1 MAKETETK
9 MQKKMKSE
17 KEREERR
24 EEEKK
29 VQLMQQHLVVN
40 RIDGMGE

>member
-9 MQKKMKSE
+9 MQKKIKSE

-40 RIDGMGE
+40 RIDGMRE